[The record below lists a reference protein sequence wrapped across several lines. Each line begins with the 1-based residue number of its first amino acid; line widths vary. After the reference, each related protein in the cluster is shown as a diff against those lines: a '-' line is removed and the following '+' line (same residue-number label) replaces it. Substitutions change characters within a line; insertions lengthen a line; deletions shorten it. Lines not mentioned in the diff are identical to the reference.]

1 MEKLASQPYWSPS
14 DSNKRNCTNKLKYTV
29 LKHFICVMFNNYLIM
44 ALKGIHIIDNRIQ
57 DDALASDL
65 DT

>member
-1 MEKLASQPYWSPS
+1 
-14 DSNKRNCTNKLKYTV
+14 
-29 LKHFICVMFNNYLIM
+29 MFNNYLIM